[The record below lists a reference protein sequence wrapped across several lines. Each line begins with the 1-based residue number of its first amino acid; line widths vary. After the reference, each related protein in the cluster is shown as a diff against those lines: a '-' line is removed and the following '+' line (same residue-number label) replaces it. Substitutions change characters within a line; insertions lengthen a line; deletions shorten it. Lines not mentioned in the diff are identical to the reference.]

1 MMDCMAENIQVNLG
15 INSQV
20 NIVWLKRDLRLSD
33 HEPLTQAI
41 KSGTTLLY
49 YVFEPLLIN
58 DPHYDV
64 RHWRFVWQSI
74 QDINVQLEPF
84 NTHVYVYFG
93 DATDGLNE
101 INHTYNIAR
110 LFSHEEVG
118 LLSTFDRDKSVKKW
132 CKEHNI
138 VWHESPSGAVSRGK
152 KNRIDWDK
160 HWRNVM
166 KAPISQP
173 ELSSGTFVSTNYI
186 AKLSVPTLPTLW
198 LTPNQLMLKGGEL
211 WAHRTLQ
218 SFLHVRGKNY
228 HFDISKPLAS
238 RKSCSRLSPYLAW
251 GNISLRQFYQTLLM
265 KRKQSG
271 WKRPID
277 ALASRLHWHC
287 HFIQKFESEH
297 QMQWRPVNKAYN
309 DLSYPDIHCGLSID
323 ERLTKWKMAQTG
335 YPLVDACMRC
345 LDQTGYVNFRM
356 RAMLVSFL
364 CHHLLVDWRLGVTH
378 LAKLFLDFE
387 PGIHYPQFQMQSG
400 VTGTNIIR
408 VYNPVKQSQEK
419 DKDGEFIRKWLPQ
432 LSELPNEMIHT
443 PWVLSPMEQQLY
455 QCVLGETY
463 PLPIIDITITGKIAR
478 DILWGFRQRFDT
490 KKEGQRI
497 LAKHVRNTKKPTK
510 PRKPKQSKSK
520 VISEDVTDAVEENL
534 LSK

>member
-1 MMDCMAENIQVNLG
+1 MTDNMMENPELNLALNTEVN
-15 INSQV
+15 V
-20 NIVWLKRDLRLSD
+20 VWLKRDLRLSD
-33 HEPLTQAI
+33 HEPLAQSI
-41 KSGTTLLY
+41 KSGLTLLY

-58 DPHYDV
+58 DAHYDV

-74 QDINVQLEPF
+74 EDINTQLEPF
-84 NTHVYVYFG
+84 NTRVYVYAG
-93 DATDGLNE
+93 NATDGLSE
-101 INHTYNIAR
+101 IFHTYKIAR
-110 LFSHEEVG
+110 LFSHQEVG
-118 LLSTFDRDKSVKKW
+118 LLSTFDRDKAVEKW
-132 CKEHNI
+132 CKEHSIN
-138 VWHESPSGAVSRGK
+138 WYESASGSVTRGK

-160 HWRNVM
+160 HWRKVM
-166 KAPISQP
+166 KAPIIQP
-173 ELSSGTFVSTNYI
+173 EISPSAFISSQYI
-186 AKLSVPTLPTLW
+186 NKLPEPILPALW
-198 LTPNQLMLKGGEL
+198 STPNELMLKGGEL
-211 WAHRTLQ
+211 WAQRTLQ
-218 SFLHVRGKNY
+218 SFLHIRGKNY

-251 GNISLRQFYQTLLM
+251 GNISLRQFYQTILI
-265 KRKQSG
+265 KRPQSG
-271 WKRPID
+271 WKRPIN

-309 DLSYPDIHCGLSID
+309 NLSYPEIHCGLSVD
-323 ERLTKWKMAQTG
+323 ERLTKWKTAQTG

-378 LAKLFLDFE
+378 LAKFFLDFE

-408 VYNPVKQSQEK
+408 VYNPIKQSQEK
-419 DKDGEFIRKWLPQ
+419 DKDGQFIRKWLPQ

-443 PWVLSPMEQQLY
+443 PWELSAMEQQFY
-455 QCVLGETY
+455 QCKVGETY
-463 PLPIIDITITGKIAR
+463 PSPIIDINVTGKIAR
-478 DILWGFRQRFDT
+478 DILWGFRERFDT

-497 LAKHVRNTKKPTK
+497 LAKHVRGTKKLIK
-510 PRKPKQSKSK
+510 LQKK
-520 VISEDVTDAVEENL
+520 V
-534 LSK
+534 KK